1 MPRECAMEKENDI
14 LLPEIQRLLETGH
27 QVQFTPRG
35 VSMRPYIEGGQDSVL
50 LEYPTRPLRAGDIVL
65 AKCGRTYLL
74 HRIIS
79 CSGEQIILRGDGNL
93 YGTESCSRQDVLGIV
108 TMVLRNGTRPVSPT
122 RAALWRHLPYAARK
136 YGLKIYNKCRKWH
149 FFGI

>member
-1 MPRECAMEKENDI
+1 MEKENDI
-14 LLPEIQRLLETGH
+14 LLPEIQRLLEAGH

-50 LEYPTRPLRAGDIVL
+50 LEYPTRPLRVGDIVL
-65 AKCGRTYLL
+65 AKCGKTYLL

-79 CSGEQIILRGDGNL
+79 CNGERIILRGDGNPH
-93 YGTESCSRQDVLGIV
+93 GTESCSRQEVLGIV
-108 TMVLRNGTRPVSPT
+108 TMILRSGTRQVRPT
-122 RAALWRHLPYAARK
+122 RAILWRHLPPTARK

-149 FFGI
+149 IFRI